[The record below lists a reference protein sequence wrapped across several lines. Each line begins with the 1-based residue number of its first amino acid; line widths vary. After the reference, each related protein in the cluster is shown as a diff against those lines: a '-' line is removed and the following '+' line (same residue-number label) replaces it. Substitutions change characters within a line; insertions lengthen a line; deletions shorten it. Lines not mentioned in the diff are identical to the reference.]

1 MNNHSIAI
9 IDYGRG
15 NLHSVYYGLKK
26 IGADPI
32 ITNDEKT
39 ILEAP
44 RVILPGVGA
53 FGDCMDHLAA
63 SGLEDAIFRIVEK
76 GTPFLGICVGLQLL
90 FEGSEETPGVKGL
103 GIFKGRVR
111 LIRTPYKIPHM
122 GWNELTITRP
132 SPLLKDAKGKMV
144 YFVHS
149 FAADLVTEISSRNH
163 RLWYRTCRCR
173 RPRQR
178 PGLPVPSGKVLCCR
192 SCHAESL

>member
-1 MNNHSIAI
+1 MGKDSHEQSFHCNHRLWSGQPAQ
-9 IDYGRG
+9 R
-15 NLHSVYYGLKK
+15 LLRTEK

-122 GWNELTITRP
+122 GWNELTITGR
-132 SPLLKDAKGKMV
+132 
-144 YFVHS
+144 H
-149 FAADLVTEISSRNH
+149 
-163 RLWYRTCRCR
+163 
-173 RPRQR
+173 
-178 PGLPVPSGKVLCCR
+178 LC
-192 SCHAESL
+192 

>member
-90 FEGSEETPGVKGL
+90 F
-103 GIFKGRVR
+103 
-111 LIRTPYKIPHM
+111 
-122 GWNELTITRP
+122 
-132 SPLLKDAKGKMV
+132 
-144 YFVHS
+144 
-149 FAADLVTEISSRNH
+149 
-163 RLWYRTCRCR
+163 
-173 RPRQR
+173 
-178 PGLPVPSGKVLCCR
+178 
-192 SCHAESL
+192 

>member
-76 GTPFLGICVGLQLL
+76 GTPFLASAWDSSS
-90 FEGSEETPGVKGL
+90 F
-103 GIFKGRVR
+103 
-111 LIRTPYKIPHM
+111 
-122 GWNELTITRP
+122 
-132 SPLLKDAKGKMV
+132 LK
-144 YFVHS
+144 
-149 FAADLVTEISSRNH
+149 AA
-163 RLWYRTCRCR
+163 R
-173 RPRQR
+173 RH
-178 PGLPVPSGKVLCCR
+178 PVSKVL
-192 SCHAESL
+192 ASLRGGCASSARPIRFLIWGGTSLL